1 MAYTRLGFV
10 CILLASTTI
19 FAAPQ
24 QGGGRENSRLAA
36 CGGTVDN
43 DGSPVEGE
51 FPYFCTLYVKI
62 GGENLFIGGATLL
75 SENTLLSLATLFSN
89 LKLIGG
95 AKADCQGYTL
105 KHDVFASC
113 GNVNLKANL
122 DSRQDQQI
130 QRVFMHSDHSNSTLT
145 NDYAVLLTEKPFKY
159 TNEVGRVCLSSSN
172 NNDEKDFDNNSCIT
186 LGHGPESIE
195 YAEYTDKLQKAQ
207 PILVSRQS
215 CEDQLN
221 RGHFQDNGIDNWTLD
236 ESHICAGNGV
246 EDTCKGDGGGPLL
259 CKYDFEFEGNSES
272 ETDPNAYHQV
282 GVTAWGAKPCAE
294 GNTLPGVYSRVSKAR
309 SWIKKVVR
317 CNAPQLVA
325 TVEDVDI
332 RGNTAGA
339 DDFDVRTTQ
348 DDCDCI

>member
-1 MAYTRLGFV
+1 MPCTMAYTKLGFV

-24 QGGGRENSRLAA
+24 QGGGGENNRLAA
-36 CGGTVDN
+36 CGRTVKN

-51 FPYFCTLYVKI
+51 FPYFCTLYVKMI

-89 LKLIGG
+89 LKLIRGD
-95 AKADCQGYTL
+95 KADCQGYTL

-172 NNDEKDFDNNSCIT
+172 NKDETDFDINSCIT

-195 YAEYTDKLQKAQ
+195 YAEYTDNLQKAQ
-207 PILVSRQS
+207 PSLVSRQS

-259 CKYDFEFEGNSES
+259 CKYDFKFQGNSE
-272 ETDPNAYHQV
+272 ETDFGTYHQV

-325 TVEDVDI
+325 TVVNFDI
-332 RGNTAGA
+332 R
-339 DDFDVRTTQ
+339 VTQ
-348 DDCDCI
+348 DDCKCI